1 MKNKTIFAVLFGI
14 IALLSSCGVSNKRI
28 IRLQKMEER
37 VGNPTTIEE
46 LTDAIAKYDERI
58 ADLQLSE
65 QQVGIWY
72 KILGTRYLD
81 NKMYGKALE
90 SFQTALQYYP
100 DNQNLYY
107 YVGVCAGYMSHTALD
122 FDASGNM
129 EKRLNYLKLAES
141 AYIRAITIEE
151 RYARAL
157 YALGVLYVFELDESD
172 KAIPYLEKLLTIET
186 RHIDGMFV
194 LARAYYSNSEFD
206 KAAALYDKIIA
217 TTKSPEKKAEAEANK
232 KIVLNV
238 SYGM

>member
-14 IALLSSCGVSNKRI
+14 IVLLSSCGVSNKRI

-90 SFQTALQYYP
+90 SFQTALKYYP

-107 YVGVCAGYMSHTALD
+107 YVGVCAGKT
-122 FDASGNM
+122 
-129 EKRLNYLKLAES
+129 LKL
-141 AYIRAITIEE
+141 
-151 RYARAL
+151 
-157 YALGVLYVFELDESD
+157 FETCRKRIYPRD
-172 KAIPYLEKLLTIET
+172 
-186 RHIDGMFV
+186 
-194 LARAYYSNSEFD
+194 
-206 KAAALYDKIIA
+206 
-217 TTKSPEKKAEAEANK
+217 
-232 KIVLNV
+232 
-238 SYGM
+238 SY